1 MAGIGW
7 TSRVVHPAE
16 PPAPR
21 PYDVPAVLSAE
32 LINRVRLHVINTAI
46 ETTQVPDTTAVAT
59 ALGES
64 EAEVRQ
70 AFQSLAEGHVYVL
83 EPGDA
88 SRLRMANPFSAV
100 PTRFLVDA
108 GGKRYFANCA
118 WDGLGIVAVLG
129 GTGTVRTSCP
139 DCGDP
144 LDIRVEAGRLGRAEG
159 VVHFSVPA
167 IRSWDDIIFT

>member
-1 MAGIGW
+1 
-7 TSRVVHPAE
+7 
-16 PPAPR
+16 
-21 PYDVPAVLSAE
+21 VLSTE
-32 LINRVRLHVINTAI
+32 FINRVRLHVINTAI
-46 ETTQVPDTTAVAT
+46 ETTKVPDTTAVAT
-59 ALGES
+59 ALGEA

-70 AFQSLAEGHVYVL
+70 AFQSLADGHVYVL
-83 EPGDA
+83 EPGDG

-118 WDGLGIVAVLG
+118 WDG
-129 GTGTVRTSCP
+129 P

-144 LDIRVEAGRLGRAEG
+144 LDIRVEAGQLVGAEA
-159 VVHFSVPA
+159 VTHFSVPA